1 LSWWQQMTDSLAATK
16 RLRLVAIGLMIAAV
30 NCFSVLDASAKYLSL
45 RQVAERV
52 ELKSNLLRVD
62 QEEDRAQ
69 LAAAHSLDEEA
80 ISKTCAT
87 GLCCCF
93 VFDIQIGSRWVAPL
107 CFSARESKPPVT

>member
-1 LSWWQQMTDSLAATK
+1 LEGVDGGKPVPQAVSWPATLCSLTKHGPDFDCQLSWWRQMTDSLAATK

-30 NCFSVLDASAKYLSL
+30 NCFSVLDASAKYLSP

-80 ISKTCAT
+80 IS
-87 GLCCCF
+87 
-93 VFDIQIGSRWVAPL
+93 
-107 CFSARESKPPVT
+107 